1 MPWQRRA
8 LIRFVFDPNKDL
20 IVQLKTDEIP
30 VSEPLLFE
38 LLQKNNHRLTF
49 SSDISILKT
58 CDVLYVA
65 PDVPVTDDGVSD
77 LRDLDVLLEL
87 VIPATRADA
96 VLVNLSQVPP
106 GFTRARMQPGL
117 QLYYQVETLIF
128 GQAIKRASTLSATL
142 LVAPTQ
148 KSLCQKHF
156 EFVLKPMIVPFLQ
169 MRYESAELCK
179 ISINCCL
186 VTSISITNTLAEL
199 CEGIGADWQE
209 IAPALVNLTARSALT
224 RICRR
229 A

>member
-1 MPWQRRA
+1 MTEANTLPTIGFA
-8 LIRFVFDPNKDL
+8 GMTHLELNPAVAMAEKGFNTVCFDPNKDL

-128 GQAIKRASTLSATL
+128 GQAIKRALYPERYIIGCADT
-142 LVAPTQ
+142 

-156 EFVLKPMIVPFLQ
+156 EFVLKPMIVPFYRCA
-169 MRYESAELCK
+169 MRVLSCARF
-179 ISINCCL
+179 
-186 VTSISITNTLAEL
+186 
-199 CEGIGADWQE
+199 Q
-209 IAPALVNLTARSALT
+209 LTVAW
-224 RICRR
+224 
-229 A
+229 